1 MATATLNAAKIF
13 NIGTA
18 GQDAIKWRLWK
29 HATSTAATNKYAEG
43 ALANNP
49 AALTANQFYRVPAN
63 SIVITQLRGTVMT
76 EEFVKDE
83 LKGALGKTTY
93 LELFSDAQNAVF
105 KTNRVSVAA
114 GDWTI
119 A

>member
-1 MATATLNAAKIF
+1 MATATLNAVKIF
-13 NIGTA
+13 NIGAA

-29 HATSTAATNKYAEG
+29 HATSTAASNKYAEG
-43 ALANNP
+43 TLANNP

-83 LKGALGKTTY
+83 LKGALGKITY
-93 LELFSDAQNAVF
+93 LELFSDAQSGAF
-105 KTNRVSVAA
+105 KTNRVAVAIA
-114 GDWTI
+114 EWTI